1 MPRPTNPLKIPAG
14 KKLTPELAFAVVLR
28 EKRLA
33 LGLTQA
39 DLEGDDELDHSYI
52 SRLERGERQV
62 CLRGIISIAGKLQMK
77 PEELL
82 AEVMRRVEGL

>member
-1 MPRPTNPLKIPAG
+1 MPRPVNPLKIPTG
-14 KKLTPELAFAVVLR
+14 KKLSPELAFAVVLR
-28 EKRLA
+28 ERRMA

-39 DLEGDDELDHSYI
+39 DLEDDDSMDHSYI

-62 CLRGIISIAGKLQMK
+62 CLRGLISIAGKLQMR

-82 AEVMRRVEGL
+82 SEVMKRVEG

>member
-1 MPRPTNPLKIPAG
+1 MPRPVNPVKIPAG
-14 KKLTPELAFAVVLR
+14 KLTPEIAFGLVLR
-28 EKRLA
+28 EKRMA

-39 DLEGDDELDHSYI
+39 DLEDDDTMDHSYI

-62 CLRGIISIAGKLQMK
+62 CLRGIISIAGKLQMR

-82 AEVMRRVEGL
+82 ADVLTRLES